1 MTLRAIQGQP
11 SPEDTANQNDAT
23 GVLARAGLS
32 TMQAELEAFVNAELK
47 RGEHTALLYG
57 LWLYFL
63 QMHASVSASLFAP
76 PAYPKLVD
84 LLKQGVEID
93 WLEHAIAVRKELEQM
108 QRGGQ

>member
-11 SPEDTANQNDAT
+11 SPEDTANQNDAR

-63 QMHASVSASLFAP
+63 QMHASVSASLFTP
-76 PAYPKLVD
+76 PAYPKLLE